1 MGKEESGNIVAGLDV
16 GTTKVCCI
24 IGEVTKEG
32 DVQIVGVGHSP
43 SKGLRKGVVVNIDS
57 TVESIRHAID
67 DASRMAGV
75 EIGSVFAGIAGGH
88 VKGIN
93 SHGVIAISRA
103 DKEVT
108 QDDVDRVID
117 AAKAVAIPM
126 DREVIHVIPQEFIV
140 DNQDGIHD
148 PIGMSGVRLEVE
160 VHIVTAAVTSAQNI
174 VKCVERAGYYVEDIV
189 LQPLASSEAVLSQ
202 DERDLGVVL
211 VDIGGGT
218 SDIIVYTDSGVR
230 HTAVLGIGG
239 HLVTNDVAIGL
250 RTPNPGAEELK
261 VKYGCALASLVNGE
275 EIRVPG
281 VGGRSER
288 TVPRRALAEIIQPRM
303 EEIFELVSQELRHN
317 GFDERIPAGVV
328 VTGGSSLLPGTAELA
343 EKILGMP
350 ARIGVPQGINGLVD
364 VVHSPIY
371 ATGVGLV
378 LYGMHQRSLGRGPR
392 FGGEN
397 QFNKVLGRMKE
408 WFGEFF

>member
-1 MGKEESGNIVAGLDV
+1 MGREEMGNIIAGLDV

-24 IGEVTKEG
+24 IGEVTKDGE
-32 DVQIVGVGHSP
+32 VQIVGVGSSP
-43 SKGLRKGVVVNIDS
+43 SRGLRKGVVVNIDS

-108 QDDVDRVID
+108 QEDVERVID

-148 PIGMSGVRLEVE
+148 PVGMTGVRLEVE

-174 VKCVERAGYYVEDIV
+174 VKSVERAGFYVEDIV

-218 SDIIVYTDSGVR
+218 SDIIVYSDAGVR

-239 HLVTNDVAIGL
+239 HLVTNDIAIGL
-250 RTPNPGAEELK
+250 RTPTPGAEELK
-261 VKYGCALASLVNGE
+261 VKHGCAMASLVDSD

-281 VGGRSER
+281 VGGRAER

-303 EEIFELVSQELRHN
+303 EEIFELVAQELRHN
-317 GFDERIPAGVV
+317 GFDERLPAGVV
-328 VTGGSSLLPGTAELA
+328 ITGGSSLLPGTAELA
-343 EKILGMP
+343 DKVLGMP
-350 ARIGVPQGINGLVD
+350 VRLGVPQGINGLVD

-378 LYGMHQRSLGRGPR
+378 LYGMRQRSLGKGPR

-397 QFNKVLGRMKE
+397 QFNKVFGRMKE